1 VNVSPTEFW
10 IIGGRNDA
18 NWLKSTEIC
27 DLASMSCREYIDVE
41 VETHYPFAAQITD
54 RYTFLH
60 ATRYRDAFIFD
71 LDSETFTS
79 LPDLSVS
86 NIILI

>member
-10 IIGGRNDA
+10 IIGGYDGSNY
-18 NWLKSTEIC
+18 LKSTEIC
-27 DLASMSCREYIDVE
+27 DMDSMSCREYIDVE
-41 VETHYPFAAQITD
+41 VTTNRPFAAQITD